1 MVRFMLDAFII
12 EKLKKE
18 KRRERRR
25 EIQLPLYIEDSIPEE
40 ESITQKEKRENS
52 NDGKYY
58 ERIDIETE

>member
-1 MVRFMLDAFII
+1 MLDAFII